1 MEEGESCGRCLKNFF
16 LFAQVKSISKVPNKN
31 KKPEVDSEAESTGEV
46 IDMRKVKEMKKLKS
60 AQKIKSIIDIDDDLA
75 LKMKKE
81 IEEGGE
87 AEESGQGHAIL
98 SDESQLNK
106 AGDGKGSIEGVPR
119 EKLLRQI
126 DRILKMFNASSLDD
140 IIALCGNPSRGRF
153 TKAVFK
159 LDPD

>member
-1 MEEGESCGRCLKNFF
+1 MLKNFF
-16 LFAQVKSISKVPNKN
+16 YFAQVKSISKVPNKN
-31 KKPEVDSEAESTGEV
+31 KKPEVESETESTGEEV
-46 IDMRKVKEMKKLKS
+46 DMRKVKEMKKLKS
-60 AQKIKSIIDIDDDLA
+60 TQKIKSIIDIDDDLA

-106 AGDGKGSIEGVPR
+106 AGDAGDSIEGVPR
-119 EKLLRQI
+119 EKLIRQI
-126 DRILKMFNASSLDD
+126 NRILKMFNASSLDD
-140 IIALCGNPSRGRF
+140 IIALCGNPSKGRF
-153 TKAVFK
+153 TKAVLK